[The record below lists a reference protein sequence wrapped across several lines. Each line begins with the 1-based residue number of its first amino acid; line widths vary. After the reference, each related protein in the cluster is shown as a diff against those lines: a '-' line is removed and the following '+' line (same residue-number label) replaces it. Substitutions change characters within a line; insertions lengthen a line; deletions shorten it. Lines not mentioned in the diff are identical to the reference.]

1 MSERA
6 SESSAQGDVRTWAAR
21 LDEAATGRTTVPP
34 LTTDGL
40 ADVATAYQVQNALVD
55 LRLARG
61 ERLVGGKLGLTSKA
75 KRIAMGVDEPLYGL
89 VTSGMLRTSG
99 SRLSLKELI
108 HPRIEP
114 EIAFVLGEPLAGPGV
129 TVADVLAATRYLC
142 PALDVIDSRYEGF
155 SFKHLDAIADNAS
168 SAAFALGDDLT
179 EPHGDLTLTG
189 CLLEVDGQVVE
200 SAAGAA
206 VMGHPAAAVAFMANQ
221 LAGTGQRLE
230 AGWVVLSGGLTAPV
244 PLRPG
249 ATVTVTVSGLGSVT
263 LGAE

>member
-1 MSERA
+1 MS
-6 SESSAQGDVRTWAAR
+6 DVRNWASR
-21 LDEAATGRTTVPP
+21 LDEAATNLTTVLP

-40 ADVATAYQVQNALVD
+40 ADIATAYRVQDALVKCRRD
-55 LRLARG
+55 RG

-75 KRIAMGVDEPLYGL
+75 KQIAMGVDRPLYGM
-89 VTSGMLRTSG
+89 VTSGMLRSSG

-108 HPRIEP
+108 HPRVEP
-114 EIAFVLGEPLAGPGV
+114 EIAFVLGEPLEGPDV

-168 SAAFALGDDLT
+168 SAAFALGDDLV
-179 EPHGDLTLTG
+179 EPHGDLALTG
-189 CLLEVDGQVVE
+189 CVLEVDGQVVE
-200 SAAGAA
+200 SATGAA

-221 LAGTGQRLE
+221 LVSVGRRLE

-244 PLRPG
+244 PLRSG
-249 ATVTVTVSGLGSVT
+249 STIAATISGLGTVT
-263 LGAE
+263 LSAE

>member
-1 MSERA
+1 MSEVTA
-6 SESSAQGDVRTWAAR
+6 WADR
-21 LDEAATGRTTVPP
+21 LDQAATGCAPVSP
-34 LTTDGL
+34 LTGDGL
-40 ADVATAYQVQNALVD
+40 DSVETAYQVQNELVR

-75 KRIAMGVDEPLYGL
+75 KQRAMGVDKPLYGL
-89 VTSGMLRTSG
+89 VTGGMLRPSG
-99 SRLSLKELI
+99 SRLRLKELI
-108 HPRIEP
+108 HPRVEP
-114 EIAFVLGEPLAGPGV
+114 EIAFVLGEALEGPGV
-129 TVADVLAATRYLC
+129 TVADVLAATRCVC

-168 SAAFALGDDLT
+168 SAVFALGDDFT
-179 EPHGDLTLTG
+179 PPARDLTLTG
-189 CLLEVDGQVVE
+189 CVLEVDGQVVE

-221 LAGTGQRLE
+221 LGLRRQRLE

-249 ATVTVTVSGLGSVT
+249 GTVTATINGLGSVT